1 VQLIKKITESDI
13 LGGVP
18 EFIDTV
24 SRYGSRG
31 VLMDKICN
39 VAMMYMSK
47 ANLYKLPGGGVNEG
61 EHTKAA
67 FLREIREETGFE
79 ADIIHELGYIEE
91 HKKRNDFMQ
100 LSYCYIAR
108 AGKRQHTMLS
118 ESEELLGMAVEW
130 MTLDK
135 ALEVMNDSFL
145 ICDDYSTRF
154 MILRDKTI
162 LAKTVNILTEK

>member
-1 VQLIKKITESDI
+1 
-13 LGGVP
+13 
-18 EFIDTV
+18 
-24 SRYGSRG
+24 
-31 VLMDKICN
+31 
-39 VAMMYMSK
+39 
-47 ANLYKLPGGGVNEG
+47 
-61 EHTKAA
+61 
-67 FLREIREETGFE
+67 
-79 ADIIHELGYIEE
+79 
-91 HKKRNDFMQ
+91 MQ